1 MDLNY
6 NNEERRDLYDKERRP
21 IGKTIGKGDEI
32 PEGTYILVVLVFI
45 QNDEGKFLIQKRSA
59 IKNGKY
65 ATTGGH
71 PVAGQTSK
79 QGIIQEVKEELGLEM
94 VPEKVQWY
102 YGGRLDDERVFWD
115 DFYYKVDN
123 IDLTS
128 LKLQKEEVESVCW
141 LSADEIM
148 ELKEKGEFFLNHF
161 EEYEALID
169 WLKKEKV

>member
-1 MDLNY
+1 
-6 NNEERRDLYDKERRP
+6 
-21 IGKTIGKGDEI
+21 
-32 PEGTYILVVLVFI
+32 
-45 QNDEGKFLIQKRSA
+45 
-59 IKNGKY
+59 
-65 ATTGGH
+65 
-71 PVAGQTSK
+71 
-79 QGIIQEVKEELGLEM
+79 M